1 MLIAGTAF
9 STAGG
14 LKIARLML
22 IFEKLVNKKKYTS
35 TFNEKNYSNLPPLI
49 SQQQYNSVKECQ
61 HISGHIIKQN
71 K

>member
-22 IFEKLVNKKKYTS
+22 IFEKI
-35 TFNEKNYSNLPPLI
+35 FNIKNLYS
-49 SQQQYNSVKECQ
+49 S
-61 HISGHIIKQN
+61 
-71 K
+71 